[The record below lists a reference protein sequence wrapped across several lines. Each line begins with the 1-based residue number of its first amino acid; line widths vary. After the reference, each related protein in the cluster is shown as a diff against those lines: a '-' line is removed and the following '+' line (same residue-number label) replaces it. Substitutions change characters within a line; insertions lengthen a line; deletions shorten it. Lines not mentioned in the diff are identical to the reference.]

1 MKTTTPQEFC
11 QCLSELPQTFIL
23 TSHKNPD
30 GDGLGAMFS
39 MGEGLKAFG
48 KTIHYVLDA
57 PVTDYYRFL
66 EEHSELVHEMPATPG
81 KTVLM
86 SFDCGSKERIGLPEG
101 TRIEDYFYINL
112 DHHLS
117 NSGFGDI
124 NLVRVDALSSCEI
137 VYDLLRGLEI
147 TISPSMATGLY
158 LGTVYDTG
166 RFAYCHS
173 PRAFEVAADLLK
185 LGADHWAVFNA
196 LFRHN
201 DFDDFSAMGEFYASL
216 EQTHD
221 GKLVTLDVQKDKT
234 HKLSLE
240 ETENL
245 INEISNIKGLEI
257 AIIFKYIEENSTKIS
272 FRSRGKYSVCDI
284 ALAVGGGGH
293 RNASGAIMHH
303 DFLTSKRLVLDKVN
317 EVMGETPQ

>member
-1 MKTTTPQEFC
+1 MNRLTSEDFC
-11 QCLSELPQTFIL
+11 QHLKEFPETFVL

-30 GDGLGAMFS
+30 GDGLGAMFA

-48 KTIHYVLDA
+48 KTVHYVLDA
-57 PVTDYYRFL
+57 PVIDYYRFMS
-66 EEHSELVHEMPATPG
+66 EHQYLCYEAPCISG
-81 KTVLM
+81 KAVLM
-86 SFDCGSKERIGLPEG
+86 SFDCGSKERIGLPPG
-101 TRIEDYFYINL
+101 ISIDDYLYINL

-117 NSGFGDI
+117 NSGFGDL
-124 NLVRVDALSSCEI
+124 NLIFVDALSSCEI
-137 VYDLLRGLEI
+137 VYDLLIKLEI
-147 TISPSMATGLY
+147 PISPEMATYLY

-173 PRAFEVAADLLK
+173 PRAFEVAGELIK

-201 DFDDFSAMGEFYASL
+201 DFEEFRSMGKFCASL
-216 EQTHD
+216 EQNYD
-221 GKLVTLDVQKDKT
+221 GQLVTLDVPKEET
-234 HKLSLE
+234 EKLSLE

-245 INEISNIKGLEI
+245 INEFSNIKGLEI
-257 AIIFKYIEENSTKIS
+257 AIIFKYIAENSTKIS

-293 RNASGAIMHH
+293 RNASGAVMAY
-303 DFLTSKRLVLDKVN
+303 DFDTSKQMVLDKVK
-317 EVMGETPQ
+317 EVLDEAAQ